1 MIDYILTHIWQLW
14 LFVSIMCLILELS
27 SGDFFIMCFSIG
39 ALVATL
45 TAAAGLGF
53 TAQIITFALCS
64 ALCIFFV
71 RPVAL
76 KYLHH
81 NRDAR
86 VSNADAIIGRTA
98 TVSEDISAGG
108 YGRVALDGDDW
119 KAQAENPED
128 YFAKGEKVRIVGR
141 ESIIVTVTKA

>member
-128 YFAKGEKVRIVGR
+128 HFAKGEKVRIVGR

>member
-14 LFVSIMCLILELS
+14 LFVSILCLILELS

-39 ALVATL
+39 ALIATL
-45 TAAAGLGF
+45 AAAAGLGF
-53 TAQIITFALCS
+53 TAQIVVFALCS

-76 KYLHH
+76 KYLHA
-81 NRDAR
+81 NREAR

-98 TVSEDISAGG
+98 IVSEDIPSGG

-119 KAQAENPED
+119 KAQAETPEAH
-128 YFAKGEKVRIVGR
+128 FAKGDKVRIVGR
-141 ESIIVTVTKA
+141 ESIIVTVAKA

>member
-98 TVSEDISAGG
+98 TVSEDICAGG

-128 YFAKGEKVRIVGR
+128 HFAKGEKVRIVGR

>member
-119 KAQAENPED
+119 KAQAENPKD
-128 YFAKGEKVRIVGR
+128 HFAKGEKVRIVGR

>member
-1 MIDYILTHIWQLW
+1 MIDYILTHIWQVW
-14 LFVSIMCLILELS
+14 LFVSILCLILELS

-39 ALVATL
+39 ALIATL
-45 TAAAGLGF
+45 AAAAGLGF
-53 TAQIITFALCS
+53 TTQIVAFALCS

-76 KYLHH
+76 KYLHG
-81 NRDAR
+81 NREAR

-98 TVSEDISAGG
+98 IVSENIIAGG

-119 KAQAENPED
+119 KAQAESPEAH
-128 YFAKGEKVRIVGR
+128 FAKGDKVKIVGR
-141 ESIIVTVTKA
+141 ESIIVTVSKA